1 MELTEAQVH
10 AFDEDGY
17 LVFPGLFS
25 RCEIDFVTAEVPT
38 LLAGTDQGMYRE
50 LDDAAA
56 VRLLFDCHR
65 HNEVFERLSR
75 HPRLV
80 GPARQL
86 LREDVY
92 IHQSRL
98 NPKMDF
104 SGASWPWHQDYGV
117 WARDDR
123 MLAPRALMVAVFLDE
138 ANAANSP
145 LLIVPGSQSF
155 GMVESVS
162 RAEGSPDTYSVMAID
177 RSTLTG
183 LVAVGGIVPL
193 VGPPGTVAFL
203 HCNIVHGSGNNITP
217 WRRAIFYLNYNAVSN
232 GCTNSSRPEYLSN
245 RDFSPIRALPDGC
258 LAQLAGVRPSVL
270 DGGGRRT

>member
-1 MELTEAQVH
+1 MELTDDQVQ
-10 AFDEDGY
+10 AFDKEGY
-17 LVFPGLFS
+17 LVFPELFS
-25 RCEIDFVTAEVPT
+25 RQEIDLVTAEVPA
-38 LLAGTDQGMYRE
+38 LLAGTDPGLYRE
-50 LDDAAA
+50 SDDAA

-65 HNEVFERLSR
+65 HNEVFQRLSR
-75 HPRLV
+75 HPRLI

-86 LREDVY
+86 LREGVY

-123 MLAPRALMVAVFLDE
+123 MPAPRALMVAVFLDE
-138 ANAANSP
+138 SNAANSP

-162 RAEGSPDTYSVMAID
+162 RAEGSPEKYSVMAID
-177 RSTLTG
+177 RSTLVE
-183 LVAVGGIVPL
+183 LVASGGIVPL
-193 VGPPGTVAFL
+193 VGSPGTVAFL

-232 GCTNSSRPEYLSN
+232 ACINSSRPAYLSN
-245 RDFSPIRALPDGC
+245 RDFSLVEPLSDGC
-258 LAQLAGVRPSVL
+258 LAGFDEVEFFSRSAPQR
-270 DGGGRRT
+270 

>member
-1 MELTEAQVH
+1 MNLTDDQIR
-10 AFDEDGY
+10 AFDRDGY
-17 LVFPGLFS
+17 LVFPALFS
-25 RCEIDFVTAEVPT
+25 REEIDIVAAEVPV
-38 LLAGTDQGMYRE
+38 LLTETDPGIYPE
-50 LDDAAA
+50 SDDAAA
-56 VRLLFDCHR
+56 VRLLFDCHNR
-65 HNEVFERLSR
+65 SEAFQRLSK
-75 HPRLV
+75 HPRLI

-86 LREDVY
+86 LREDIY

-123 MLAPRALMVAVFLDE
+123 MAAPRALMVAVFLDE
-138 ANAANSP
+138 SNAANAP

-162 RAEGSPDTYSVMAID
+162 RAEGSPETYSVMAID
-177 RSTLTG
+177 RSTLVE
-183 LVAVGGIVPL
+183 LVAGGGIVPL
-193 VGPPGTVAFL
+193 IGPPGTVAFL

-232 GCTNSSRPEYLSN
+232 ACTNSSRPAYLSN
-245 RDFSPIRALPDGC
+245 REFSAIRALPDGC
-258 LAQLAGVRPSVL
+258 LAEMANVRY
-270 DGGGRRT
+270 